1 MAKASSK
8 RIAASNAAAQRT
20 LRAGF
25 LVANAVHLLLVFGL
39 RRRTRATKSA
49 AAAYVGSEM
58 LALGLWWTLVRMA
71 RDGDDL
77 GQAGLTAYMFD
88 IIYVTWFVHVSAA
101 LFGAWCWYFWLLI
114 PAYGGFV
121 LYTKLLVPFVF
132 RGADPLRSLL
142 NLVPGLGGGAAGG
155 RGAGPA
161 PAEAAAPQEA
171 QSKRQAKLQK
181 RAEKGD
187 PRIVRR

>member
-1 MAKASSK
+1 VVVVARQGVLRIEVLVSATQAPHGSRATPCQLKLHLESPSCMRRAAFSPPSLACVSTMVRRLCHMLPHACRITDTARQAKASSK

-77 GQAGLTAYMFD
+77 GQAGLTA
-88 IIYVTWFVHVSAA
+88 
-101 LFGAWCWYFWLLI
+101 
-114 PAYGGFV
+114 
-121 LYTKLLVPFVF
+121 
-132 RGADPLRSLL
+132 
-142 NLVPGLGGGAAGG
+142 
-155 RGAGPA
+155 
-161 PAEAAAPQEA
+161 
-171 QSKRQAKLQK
+171 
-181 RAEKGD
+181 
-187 PRIVRR
+187 

>member
-1 MAKASSK
+1 MHAARFLLTTISSLCLHHGAPPLPHACRITDTPHQAKASSK

-49 AAAYVGSEM
+49 VAAYAGSEA

-77 GQAGLTAYMFD
+77 GQAGLTA
-88 IIYVTWFVHVSAA
+88 
-101 LFGAWCWYFWLLI
+101 
-114 PAYGGFV
+114 
-121 LYTKLLVPFVF
+121 
-132 RGADPLRSLL
+132 
-142 NLVPGLGGGAAGG
+142 
-155 RGAGPA
+155 
-161 PAEAAAPQEA
+161 
-171 QSKRQAKLQK
+171 
-181 RAEKGD
+181 
-187 PRIVRR
+187 